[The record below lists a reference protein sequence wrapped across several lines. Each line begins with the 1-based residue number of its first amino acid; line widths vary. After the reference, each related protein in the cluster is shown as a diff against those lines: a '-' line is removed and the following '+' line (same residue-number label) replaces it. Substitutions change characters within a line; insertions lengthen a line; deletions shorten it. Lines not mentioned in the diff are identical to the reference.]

1 MAIVTLT
8 LSVFSYGV
16 WGQTIDSDPIP
27 RVYLK
32 EVSKSQEVDEVH
44 ALQPLQ
50 IQPLGSYWHIFVE
63 FQTLIAW
70 KAWHIC

>member
-1 MAIVTLT
+1 MVIVTIT
-8 LSVFSYGV
+8 FSVFYYGV

-27 RVYLK
+27 RLYLK
-32 EVSKSQEVDEVH
+32 EGSKSQEVD